1 MLEQALNTKVVVAIK
16 AKRAGRNLFKGEFK
30 RGDAGMAGSL
40 LRESKAEFTSIF
52 IELSAL
58 RQWRVKRP
66 ERFGQRCTTT
76 LAGRHLKL
84 ARLAATLHCVAY
96 VQKM

>member
-84 ARLAATLHCVAY
+84 ARLAATLHGVAY
-96 VQKM
+96 APTM

>member
-58 RQWRVKRP
+58 RQ
-66 ERFGQRCTTT
+66 
-76 LAGRHLKL
+76 
-84 ARLAATLHCVAY
+84 
-96 VQKM
+96 